1 MAKKKNKGYTSYYSG
16 PNQALIKG
24 AGAVYATENRPLNLD
39 FSKQFENISQGII
52 SAKTKQQNA
61 LEAAEKE
68 ANEAYSVLENL
79 NFEGILPSL
88 HMGTKEILMPLSQ
101 QIAQN
106 RLNAN
111 AASNRD
117 QKNEFSVNANMQ
129 EGVLKNVVSQLK
141 DLSENAKEQLDFN
154 RSQDK
159 SAANDPGY
167 ISAINKIFSGQAQP
181 QIIDNELGFVIDG
194 ETYKYSQLKNIDPK
208 ATEEYT
214 AYSDSLSSAV
224 SATTQLKQP
233 QINAFQTKMTTMITP
248 DNIVS
253 LGMDDFGL
261 GTGILGDQFE
271 TIQDWQAFV
280 NKDYQGAKKLLAA
293 RLTDNYV
300 STYNNSA
307 TEYQIKNPPGGSSGK
322 STATGFAKNS
332 EEDIKFAQS
341 QFDKATNMAKRM
353 WEAKE
358 QGNTDRVEAIREELE
373 RGFSFEFY
381 SSEDSYLKG
390 GKGRKATYY
399 IKPVLDMA
407 TGNIDY
413 QYKIGSK
420 GEWKKIT
427 KADFDRE
434 MAGTAN
440 VRSKD
445 EEAEAGGNASQFDKP
460 KPKEEPVKEPETDYK
475 GANDARTIALTGN

>member
-1 MAKKKNKGYTSYYSG
+1 MAKQYSG
-16 PNQALIKG
+16 PNTSLIQG
-24 AGAVYATENRPLNLD
+24 AAAVYKTQNPVMNFD
-39 FSKQFENISQGII
+39 FTDQFNKISQGIR
-52 SAKTKQQNA
+52 SAQTAKQNA

-79 NFEGILPSL
+79 NFDGILPNM
-88 HMGTKEILMPLSQ
+88 HMGAKDILAPLAQS
-101 QIAQN
+101 IAQS
-106 RLNAN
+106 RLSAN
-111 AASNRD
+111 AAQNRD
-117 QKNEFSVNANMQ
+117 QKNEFSLQANMT
-129 EGVLKNVVSQLK
+129 EGVLKNVVAQLK
-141 DLSENAKEQLDFN
+141 DLSNNAKEQLDFN

-159 SAANDPGY
+159 SAANDPAY

-208 ATEEYT
+208 ATAEYT
-214 AYSDSLSSAV
+214 TYSDSLSSAV

-233 QINAFQTKMTTMITP
+233 QINAYQTKMTTMITP

-261 GTGILGDQFE
+261 GSGILGDQFE
-271 TIQDWQAFV
+271 TIQDWKAFV
-280 NKDYQGAKKLLAA
+280 DEDYQGAKKLLAA
-293 RLTDNYV
+293 RLTENYV
-300 STYNNSA
+300 NTYNTSA
-307 TEYQIKNPPGGSSGK
+307 NQYQIENPPGDGD

-332 EEDIKFAQS
+332 KEDIKFAQS

-353 WEAKE
+353 WEAKQ
-358 QGNTDRVEAIREELE
+358 QGDADRVAAIGEELE
-373 RGFSFEFY
+373 KGFSFEFY

-399 IKPVLDMA
+399 IKPVLDLD
-407 TGNIDY
+407 TGDVGY

-420 GEWKKIT
+420 GEWKTIT
-427 KADFDRE
+427 KADWQRE
-434 MAGTAN
+434 MAGTAT

-445 EEAEAGGNASQFDKP
+445 EEKEAGGNAKQFEKP
-460 KPKEEPVKEPETDYK
+460 KKSEEPSKEQEVDYN
-475 GANDARTIALTGN
+475 ASNDARTKALTGGK

>member
-24 AGAVYATENRPLNLD
+24 AGAVYATENRPVNLD
-39 FSKQFENISQGII
+39 FSKQFENISQGIT
-52 SAKTKQQNA
+52 SARTKQQNA

-79 NFEGILPSL
+79 NFEGILPGL
-88 HMGTKEILMPLSQ
+88 HMGAKEILMPLSQ
-101 QIAQN
+101 QIAQS

-194 ETYKYSQLKNIDPK
+194 ETYKYSQLKNLSPK
-208 ATEEYT
+208 ATQEYT
-214 AYSDSLSSAV
+214 SYSDSLKNAV
-224 SATTQLKQP
+224 KAQDQLKQP
-233 QINAFQTKMTTMITP
+233 EIDSYRTKVTGMISP

-261 GTGILGDQFE
+261 GKGILGDQFQ
-271 TIQDWQAFV
+271 TIQDWQTFV
-280 NKDYQGAKKLLAA
+280 DKDYQGAKKLLSN
-293 RLTDNYV
+293 RLTENYIDI
-300 STYNNSA
+300 YNNSA
-307 TEYQIKNPPGGSSGK
+307 AEYKRKNPPSGDGKGDQQFTGWANYGGVPTDVRSGLNVTDIDALAAAIV
-322 STATGFAKNS
+322 SGNYEGQEFEMRGPNDTAPRKYTLAPAPIPGGFAFVPMGVKATKSNS
-332 EEDIKFAQS
+332 FTIQDAANYIPGLADAMAQQSGAGIKFNGQ
-341 QFDKATNMAKRM
+341 
-353 WEAKE
+353 
-358 QGNTDRVEAIREELE
+358 
-373 RGFSFEFY
+373 
-381 SSEDSYLKG
+381 
-390 GKGRKATYY
+390 
-399 IKPVLDMA
+399 
-407 TGNIDY
+407 
-413 QYKIGSK
+413 
-420 GEWKKIT
+420 
-427 KADFDRE
+427 
-434 MAGTAN
+434 
-440 VRSKD
+440 
-445 EEAEAGGNASQFDKP
+445 
-460 KPKEEPVKEPETDYK
+460 
-475 GANDARTIALTGN
+475 

>member
-1 MAKKKNKGYTSYYSG
+1 MAKQYSG
-16 PNQALIKG
+16 PNTSLIQG
-24 AGAVYATENRPLNLD
+24 AAAVYKTQNPVMNFD
-39 FSKQFENISQGII
+39 FTDQFNKISQRIK
-52 SAKTKQQNA
+52 SAQTAKQNA

-68 ANEAYSVLENL
+68 ANEAYSVLSNL
-79 NFEGILPSL
+79 SFDGILPNM
-88 HMGTKEILMPLSQ
+88 HMGAKEMLMPLTQ
-101 QIAQN
+101 NIAQN
-106 RLNAN
+106 RLSAN
-111 AASNRD
+111 AAQNRD
-117 QKNEFSVNANMQ
+117 QKNEFSLQANMT
-129 EGVLKNVVSQLK
+129 EGVVKNIVAQLK

-154 RSQDK
+154 RSEDK
-159 SAANDPGY
+159 SAANDPAY

-208 ATEEYT
+208 ATNEYT
-214 AYSDSLSSAV
+214 TYSDSLSSAV

-233 QINAFQTKMTTMITP
+233 QINAYQTKMTTMITP

-280 NKDYQGAKKLLAA
+280 NEDYQGAKKLLAA

-307 TEYQIKNPPGGSSGK
+307 TEYQIKNPPGGGGGD

-332 EEDIKFAQS
+332 KEDIKFAQS

-353 WEAKE
+353 WAAKE
-358 QGNTDRVEAIREELE
+358 AGNSDRVEAIREELE
-373 RGFSFEFY
+373 KGFSFEFY
-381 SSEDSYLKG
+381 SSEDSFLKG

-407 TGNIDY
+407 TGNVDY

-420 GEWKKIT
+420 GEWQKIT
-427 KADFDRE
+427 KADWERE

-445 EEAEAGGNASQFDKP
+445 EEIEAGGNAEQFNKP
-460 KPKEEPVKEPETDYK
+460 EPKEEPVKEPETDYK
-475 GANDARTIALTGN
+475 GANDARTRALTGN